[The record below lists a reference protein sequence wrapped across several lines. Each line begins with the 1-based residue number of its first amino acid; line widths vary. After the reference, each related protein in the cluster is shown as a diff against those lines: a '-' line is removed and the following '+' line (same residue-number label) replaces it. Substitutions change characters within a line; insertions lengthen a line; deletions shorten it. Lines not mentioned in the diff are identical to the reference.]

1 MLYDTTD
8 PYNFKLIS
16 EVPGYQ
22 IQWTVSDMDVD
33 ANEQFLIYSSIDQ
46 MIRLVDL
53 ATLKGKQEILN
64 LGRSRTEN
72 QQF

>member
-53 ATLKGKQEILN
+53 ATLKGK
-64 LGRSRTEN
+64 
-72 QQF
+72 